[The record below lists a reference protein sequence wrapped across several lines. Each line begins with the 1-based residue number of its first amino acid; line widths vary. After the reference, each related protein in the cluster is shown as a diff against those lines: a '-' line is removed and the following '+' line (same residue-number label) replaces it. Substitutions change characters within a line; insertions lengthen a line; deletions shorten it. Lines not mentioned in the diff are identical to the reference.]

1 MRRLLIANAVLV
13 CELTAL
19 RLHVFADALMPNGN
33 TGGVLYPHSE
43 IRMRASWHWGWLPE
57 RMDPIERAGRLQAM
71 AQEIFSIPYCMKPDL
86 HPFPAPV
93 LETTA

>member
-19 RLHVFADALMPNGN
+19 RLHVFADALMPSGN
-33 TGGVLYPHSE
+33 TGGVPYLHSE
-43 IRMRASWHWGWLPE
+43 IRMHASWHWGWLPE
-57 RMDPIERAGRLQAM
+57 RMDPIERAGRSQAM
-71 AQEIFSIPYCMKPDL
+71 AQEIFSIPCCMKRDL